1 VALPHVVPLAGGLVI
16 EASGARGQCRRRIL
30 GVQAAAGLAAPAIPA
45 TTKL

>member
-16 EASGARGQCRRRIL
+16 EAGGARGQRRRRIL
-30 GVQAAAGLAAPAIPA
+30 GAAAGLAAPAIPA